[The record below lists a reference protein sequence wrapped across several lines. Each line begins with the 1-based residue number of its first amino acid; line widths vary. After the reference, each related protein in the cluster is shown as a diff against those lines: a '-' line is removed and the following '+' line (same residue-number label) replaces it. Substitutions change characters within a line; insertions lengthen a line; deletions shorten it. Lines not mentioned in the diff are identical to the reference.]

1 MTHRV
6 VRAGAWS
13 RGFSRK
19 LLTCRLPSHNPFRV
33 AAATWAP
40 SVRETE
46 AAEAAEMALLG
57 LLQAGGS
64 VLGQA
69 VEQVT
74 GGNLLSSL
82 LIASAFT
89 LSLVYL
95 LRLAIGHLAL
105 LHAGAVR
112 APLGV
117 RAGDA
122 ATEAAEWLA
131 RAATAA
137 VFGWAWPPLR
147 SPCWTWC
154 RRSCS
159 GGGRVSGPG
168 WGRACRVSGHSD
180 SCAGRGTGDPY
191 GRDRTGGRGPGCC
204 SERCTG
210 P

>member
-1 MTHRV
+1 
-6 VRAGAWS
+6 
-13 RGFSRK
+13 
-19 LLTCRLPSHNPFRV
+19 
-33 AAATWAP
+33 
-40 SVRETE
+40 
-46 AAEAAEMALLG
+46 MALLG

-82 LIASAFT
+82 LIACAFT

-95 LRLAIGHLAL
+95 LRLAIGHLAS
-105 LHAGAVR
+105 LHTGAVR

-122 ATEAAEWLA
+122 ATETAGGLA
-131 RAATAA
+131 RAVTAA
-137 VFGWAWPPLR
+137 AFGWAWPPLR
-147 SPCWTWC
+147 SPCWTRG

-168 WGRACRVSGHSD
+168 RGRACRVSGHGD
-180 SCAGRGTGDPY
+180 GCAGRG
-191 GRDRTGGRGPGCC
+191 RTGGRGPGCG